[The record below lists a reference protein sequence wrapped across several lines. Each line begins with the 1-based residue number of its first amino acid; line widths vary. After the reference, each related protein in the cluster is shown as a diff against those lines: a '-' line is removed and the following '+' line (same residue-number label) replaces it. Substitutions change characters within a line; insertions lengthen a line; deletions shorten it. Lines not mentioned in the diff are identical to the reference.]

1 MMTLQELIV
10 KSYKD
15 FGYIPT
21 ITIIGGPSIM
31 DLSDGELL
39 NLKIK
44 SVKEIKPKEFEL
56 QSKLIVEIF
65 V

>member
-21 ITIIGGPSIM
+21 ITIIGDPCIM

-44 SVKEIKPKEFEL
+44 SVKEIKPEEFEL